1 MRAWAPRLL
10 AIVLAALGAFWG
22 VATLPLFWHARAIG
36 ATADLII
43 QGHRFATSE
52 VAVEAAGADAMGL
65 SLSIAARRSLAIL
78 KLRLVEDALN
88 SGDRSSL
95 DRRFADL
102 KRSTTDVL
110 EIEPSD
116 AFFWLIYYWCN
127 LNTEGYSP
135 AQLKFLQASYDFG
148 PNEGWIA
155 IRRNRLALAA
165 LSGLSPAMSERVM
178 SEFTGMVA
186 SGLIVDAANSLMGPG
201 ASVRPELLKRLV
213 VVPIAERE
221 RFARYLR
228 ENGVDLA
235 VPGVEQ
241 PEKHFY

>member
-1 MRAWAPRLL
+1 
-10 AIVLAALGAFWG
+10 VFWG
-22 VATLPLFWHARAIG
+22 GRAIG

-43 QGHRFATSE
+43 EGHRFATPE
-52 VAVEAAGADAMGL
+52 IAAEAAAAGAMGL
-65 SLSIAARRSLAIL
+65 SPSVAARRSLAIL

-88 SGDRSSL
+88 SGDRLSL

-116 AFFWLIYYWCN
+116 AFFWLIYYWSN
-127 LNTEGYSP
+127 INIEGFNPS
-135 AQLKFLQASYDFG
+135 QLKFLDASYDFG

-165 LSGLSPAMSERVM
+165 MSQLSPVMSERVI

-186 SGLIVDAANSLMGPG
+186 SGLIVDAASSLMGPG
-201 ASVRPELLKRLV
+201 APLRSELLGRLV

-228 ENGVDLA
+228 ENGIDLA

-241 PEKHFY
+241 REKHFY

>member
-1 MRAWAPRLL
+1 VIA
-10 AIVLAALGAFWG
+10 LAALGVFWG
-22 VATLPLFWHARAIG
+22 VATLPAFWHGRAIG

-43 QGHRFATSE
+43 EGHRFATAE
-52 VAVEAAGADAMGL
+52 IVEEAARADVMGL
-65 SLSIAARRSLAIL
+65 SPSVAARRSLAIL

-88 SGDRSSL
+88 SGDRLSL

-116 AFFWLIYYWCN
+116 AFFWFIYYWCN
-127 LNTEGYSP
+127 LNTEGFSP
-135 AQLKFLQASYDFG
+135 SQLKFLQASYVFC

-165 LSGLSPAMSERVM
+165 MPLLSPVMSERVI

-186 SGLIVDAANSLMGPG
+186 SGLIVDAAVSLMGPG
-201 ASVRPELLKRLV
+201 APVRSELLNRLI